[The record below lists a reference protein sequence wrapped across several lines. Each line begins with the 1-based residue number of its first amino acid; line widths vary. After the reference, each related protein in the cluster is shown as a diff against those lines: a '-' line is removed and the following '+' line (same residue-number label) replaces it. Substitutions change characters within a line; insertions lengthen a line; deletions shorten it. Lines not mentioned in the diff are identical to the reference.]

1 MLPPSG
7 FPFNPP
13 LPRSAR
19 RGRLPPLPLPAP
31 PLPASCPCRSLGLP
45 APAARRCARLCPLAS
60 AVSPLRRLLPPFLP
74 APAASWSVGRREPGL
89 PASAVLVVA
98 RPAGVSGWLRPS
110 RGGGL
115 GARPSLLPLS
125 FLPVSGSALDPPPPS
140 ALLWGCASSACP
152 SGAPRA
158 PLATPPRPP
167 ARPPRTSRRGP
178 ALRRP
183 AAPSLPSPATGCAV
197 PAVLPSRSAPSAAG
211 SPRSFL
217 SARLR
222 RPARPLPALSPARLG
237 RAVAVPLALGLLR
250 RPGRPP
256 CPRDAVPSSASLPG
270 YLRPVVSLPR
280 PRAPLRSLSSRPPPP
295 GLGPGPCPLGQGAL
309 PPGRRPRAPS
319 EPVLPPPPARA
330 GARALPARAGRAR
343 GARARLR
350 LPPGRRPVLGFPPR
364 VPAPRRLSPASPRA
378 PSGPLP
384 PPPARPLA
392 PLGRDTPTPRAPG
405 SACPRDKQRERT
417 VGDDYLPA
425 CTRSRDPSTPL
436 WSPS

>member
-1 MLPPSG
+1 MLAPSG

-19 RGRLPPLPLPAP
+19 QGRLPPLPLPAP
-31 PLPASCPCRSLGLP
+31 PLPASCPCRSLRLP

-183 AAPSLPSPATGCAV
+183 AAPSLPSCA
-197 PAVLPSRSAPSAAG
+197 LPPLPPGPLALFVGAP
-211 SPRSFL
+211 
-217 SARLR
+217 LR

-250 RPGRPP
+250 RPGRPLSGG
-256 CPRDAVPSSASLPG
+256 SSSGSPPLTSFKIGGGCWAARGREGRSGGRLG
-270 YLRPVVSLPR
+270 RRWKRGLR
-280 PRAPLRSLSSRPPPP
+280 RSLRGCARSIWRCAAQTCQPAWAWRRQSLWWRRGCWAAFAGGGSGSGWACSR
-295 GLGPGPCPLGQGAL
+295 
-309 PPGRRPRAPS
+309 S
-319 EPVLPPPPARA
+319 
-330 GARALPARAGRAR
+330 
-343 GARARLR
+343 
-350 LPPGRRPVLGFPPR
+350 
-364 VPAPRRLSPASPRA
+364 
-378 PSGPLP
+378 
-384 PPPARPLA
+384 
-392 PLGRDTPTPRAPG
+392 
-405 SACPRDKQRERT
+405 
-417 VGDDYLPA
+417 
-425 CTRSRDPSTPL
+425 
-436 WSPS
+436 